1 MRNFALLAAFLG
13 CSASALAQ
21 DQQVGARTKAMGG
34 SYTAFEDDPVSLW
47 LNPAGIAGQT
57 DSAALAYQTFTSW
70 EIEIDSSILSGQDPR
85 IVAVQSWNDPA
96 LIPSFL
102 GVVFQAGT
110 PESPQAFGF
119 CFTSPF
125 RLDWPMSSILD
136 NDTPGAEFTQVFY
149 RFRGSYARDI
159 RFRAAGEEGAFTHL
173 ALGIGVDVGVSR
185 VQFRELGPQSFPGI
199 PLQFDVTDTGV
210 GGGAGLLLG
219 VYDNTRNFKVN
230 LGAAWQSKI
239 EYKFSASK
247 TFMTSFDWPN
257 QYQAG
262 LTFYL
267 FEGMPLRATFDAQ
280 LIDWDGASEDSSV
293 ATMPD
298 FQRAINYSAG
308 LEYRLPFRPMGEKVS
323 LYPRLGY
330 RRYDAPWE
338 SDDRQKQP
346 GIGNRRIVVDP
357 NEDVY
362 EILSVGLGVG
372 WSNEGGR
379 LRTFDMAMD
388 FGGDV
393 AGIAFGFSMEF

>member
-1 MRNFALLAAFLG
+1 MRNLALLAAFLA

-34 SYTAFEDDPVSLW
+34 SYTAFEDDPVSIW

-70 EIEIDSSILSGQDPR
+70 EIEIDSSVLSGADPR
-85 IVAVQSWNDPA
+85 IGAVQSWNDPA

-102 GVVFQAGT
+102 GVVFQVGT

-125 RLDWPMSSILD
+125 RLDFPMSSTV
-136 NDTPGAEFTQVFY
+136 DTDIPGAEFTQVFY
-149 RFRGSYARDI
+149 RFRGSYARDL
-159 RFRAAGEEGAFTHL
+159 RFRPVGEEGAFTHL
-173 ALGIGVDVGVSR
+173 ALGIGLDVGVSR
-185 VQFRELGPQSFPGI
+185 IQFRELGATNFPF
-199 PLQFDVTDTGV
+199 PLAFDLTDTGV
-210 GGGAGLLLG
+210 GGGAGMLLG
-219 VYDNTRNFKVN
+219 LYDNTRNFKVN
-230 LGAAWQSKI
+230 LGAAWDSKI

-247 TFMTSFDWPN
+247 TFMTNFDWPN

-262 LTFYL
+262 MTFYL
-267 FEGMPLRATFDAQ
+267 FEGMPLRVTVDAQ
-280 LIDWDGASEDSSV
+280 LIDWDGAAEDSRV
-293 ATMPD
+293 AGAPD
-298 FQRAINYSAG
+298 FQQVINYSAG

-346 GIGNRRIVVDP
+346 ALGNRRIVVDP

>member
-1 MRNFALLAAFLG
+1 MRIPAALAVFLACSSAAF
-13 CSASALAQ
+13 AQ
-21 DQQVGARTKAMGG
+21 DQQVGARTKGMGG
-34 SYTAFEDDPVSLW
+34 SYTAFEDDPVSVW

-57 DSAALAYQTFTSW
+57 DSMALAYQTFTSW
-70 EIEIDSSILSGQDPR
+70 EIEINSSLIGGADPR
-85 IVAVQSWNDPA
+85 IAPVQSWNDPA

-125 RLDWPMSSILD
+125 RLDWPMSTIGD
-136 NDTPGAEFTQVFY
+136 NDVPGAEFTQVFY
-149 RFRGSYARDI
+149 RFRGSYARD
-159 RFRAAGEEGAFTHL
+159 FRLRPAGEEGAFTHL
-173 ALGIGVDVGVSR
+173 AIGVGLDVGVSR
-185 VQFRELGPQSFPGI
+185 VNFRELAAESFPGF
-199 PLQFDVTDTGV
+199 PLEFDVTDTGV

-230 LGAAWQSKI
+230 LGAAYQSKI

-262 LTFYL
+262 LTTYL
-267 FEGMPLRATFDAQ
+267 FEGMPLRATFDVQ
-280 LIDWDGASEDSSV
+280 YIDWDGASEDSSV

-298 FQRAINYSAG
+298 FQSVTNYSVG

-323 LYPRLGY
+323 LYPRLGF

-338 SDDRQKQP
+338 SDHRQKQP

-357 NEDVY
+357 KEDVY
-362 EILSVGLGVG
+362 EILTVGLGVG
-372 WSNEGGR
+372 WSSEQNR
-379 LRTFDMAMD
+379 LRTFDLAMD

-393 AGIAFGFSMEF
+393 AGLAMGFSMEF